1 MKFLVFFFFI
11 GLAILSAHGQKRQ
24 VSKIISEIESNN
36 LVEAKSKIDLFEK
49 EEGKS
54 AELYFVKYLYFK
66 SGEASIDF
74 LDSANVNFLN
84 AFQALSAYEL
94 KEREKVCKAF
104 RFCEEARDSLFR
116 KLENATFKVYS
127 SSLKINQI
135 QNFIKKYPSS
145 SLINQSRNLIDS
157 LEYEDIKNSDDSQL
171 FEKYISTHSNLK
183 FNALAQDKIYEFAYA
198 KVLSEDLLLGYETFV
213 KQFPNA
219 PQSVEARTKI
229 VEKKWEEIL
238 RNPSVTEL
246 ENFIK
251 NYPNTSY
258 EKRANVKLE
267 EIMWSDALKFDTP
280 ALYKAYFQR
289 FPNGSNV
296 EVAKKQYELK
306 RDNVL
311 PFLTNEKK
319 YKLFDIESQAFVS
332 EESYDFVSLLS
343 GGKFIVARN
352 KKFGVIDR
360 SGKVILPITY
370 TEIYY
375 MVDYLGVKLGDKMAL
390 YALTGE
396 KKLDFLYD
404 DISRS
409 GDFILTKKNG
419 DTEDGDHEFDIYNLN
434 LSKVFSGNYKWI
446 ESVQENLF
454 LANQNGK
461 YSISN
466 GSGIKISASYDF
478 LMSNED
484 NTQFVVELNDKKG
497 VISADGKVVV
507 PLVYKYLSSSNDTK
521 FYIATNE
528 LKQDGVLS
536 RDGKILL
543 PFQNQDISYLGN
555 SIFSISPKM
564 AEDEVFVLIK
574 LYDLK
579 TKSYLKCEN
588 LTSVG
593 AFEQGYAH
601 ANSRE
606 RKGIID
612 TTGRWIVP
620 AIYDDNMMYEG
631 EGFYEEDY
639 DAYEE
644 EISDFYEQFEFNNRY
659 YDDSS
664 NTYNS
669 EVFNDGLAVVELDGL
684 FGYVNFS
691 GEITIPIIYTYA
703 ENFYKGIAEVITSE
717 EENNL
722 HQIIDTKGKVIV
734 ENASIDTYFQ
744 KDSKVLIEKDDCYYV
759 LDLLSWK
766 LTQLTTKKGYQSV
779 YYTNDFYVC
788 NYKDVNVIVL
798 PTGQELMGKSIDFS
812 DYEFKAKLREVYT
825 LYSNGS
831 YDEAILEYKG
841 LLQNHPVNFKILYQ
855 LYLCYEEKGDS
866 YNSKYYLNKAIEID
880 PESDDLKRIRI
891 KMNFD
896 SKNWSEVIRDA
907 NDVLMNVTEPSSY
920 DSEVY
925 FKRAFAYAEQT
936 NYALALADYTMVIKV
951 SKNYHA
957 AYNNRG
963 VIYMAQ
969 KNYSMALNEYNTAIK
984 IAESSKAEDVGLY
997 YSNKGSALYNLKRA
1011 SEACVFWRKA
1021 VALGYSQANSSILRF
1036 CK

>member
-1 MKFLVFFFFI
+1 MRVLLLCIFI
-11 GLAILSAHGQKRQ
+11 GLGTLSVYGQKRQ
-24 VSKIISEIESNN
+24 ISKIISDIEANQ
-36 LVEAKSKIDLFEK
+36 LAEAKSKIDLMVL
-49 EEGKS
+49 EEGNTS
-54 AELYFVKYLYFK
+54 EVYFVKYLYF
-66 SGEASIDF
+66 ASETPTVQF
-74 LDSANVNFLN
+74 LDSANYNFFS
-84 AFQALSAYEL
+84 AFESLTLLEE
-94 KEREKVCKAF
+94 KDKEKVCKAF

-116 KLENATFKVYS
+116 KLENATFNVYTG
-127 SSLKINQI
+127 SLNINQI
-135 QNFIKKYPSS
+135 EDFIKKYPTS
-145 SLINQSRNLIDS
+145 SLVKQGRILIDS
-157 LEYEDIKNSDDSQL
+157 LEYEDIKNSDDSRL
-171 FEKYISTHSNLK
+171 FEKYINTHSNLK
-183 FNALAQDKIYEFAYA
+183 FNALAQDRIYQLAYA

-219 PQSVEARTKI
+219 PQAAEALTKI
-229 VEKKWEEIL
+229 VEKKWEGIL
-238 RNPSVTEL
+238 LKPTVSDL

-258 EKRANVKLE
+258 EKRATDKLE
-267 EIMWSDALKFDTP
+267 EIMWSEALKFDTP

-296 EVAKKQYELK
+296 EFAKKQYELK

-332 EESYDFVSLLS
+332 EESYDFVSMLS
-343 GGKFIVARN
+343 GGKCIVARN
-352 KKFGVIDR
+352 KKFGVVDR
-360 SGKVILPITY
+360 NGKVILPITY
-370 TEIYY
+370 TEIYN
-375 MVDYLGVKLGDKMAL
+375 MVDYWGVKLGDKMAL

-404 DISRS
+404 DISQS
-409 GDFILTKKNG
+409 GDFILTEKGG
-419 DTEDGDHEFDIYNLN
+419 DTEGQNREFEIYNLN
-434 LSKVFSGNYKWI
+434 LTKIFSGKYNWI
-446 ESVQENLF
+446 ESIHANLF
-454 LANQNGK
+454 VADQNGK
-461 YSISN
+461 YCLLN
-466 GSGIKISASYDF
+466 GSGVKISGTYDF
-478 LMSNED
+478 MMSSED
-484 NTQFVVELNDKKG
+484 NTQFVAELNDKKG
-497 VISADGKVVV
+497 VISADGKVVI
-507 PLVYKYLSSSNDTK
+507 PIAYTYLSLSNDTR
-521 FYIATNE
+521 FYIATND
-528 LKQDGVLS
+528 LKQDGILS
-536 RDGKILL
+536 RDGKIIL
-543 PFQNQDISYLGN
+543 PFQDQNISYLGN

-564 AEDEVFVLIK
+564 TEDEVFLPIK

-593 AFEQGYAH
+593 AFEHGYAH

-606 RKGIID
+606 RQGIID

-631 EGFYEEDY
+631 EGFYREDY

-664 NTYNS
+664 NAYNS

-684 FGYVNFS
+684 MGYVNVT
-691 GEITIPIIYTYA
+691 GEITIPIIYSYA

-717 EENNL
+717 EENNVP
-722 HQIIDTKGKVIV
+722 QIIDTKGKVIV
-734 ENASIDTYFQ
+734 DNASIYTYFQ
-744 KDSKVLIEKDDCYYV
+744 KDTKALIEKDGYFYV
-759 LDLLSWK
+759 LDLSSWK
-766 LTQLTTKKGYQSV
+766 LTQLTTKKGYESV

-788 NYKDVNVIVL
+788 NFKDVNVILL

-812 DYEFKAKLREVYT
+812 EYEFKSKLREVYT
-825 LYSNGS
+825 LYSDGS
-831 YDEAILEYKG
+831 YDEAILEYKS
-841 LLQNHPVNFKILYQ
+841 LLQNHPNNFKILYQ
-855 LYLCYEEKGDS
+855 LYLCYEGKGDS

-891 KMNFD
+891 TMNFD
-896 SKNWSEVIRDA
+896 SKNWTEVIRDA
-907 NDVLMNVTEPSSY
+907 NDVLMNVSEPSFY

-925 FKRAFAYAEQT
+925 FKRAYAYAEQA
-936 NYALALADYTMVIKV
+936 NYALALADYTMVVKV

-969 KNYSMALNEYNTAIK
+969 KNYAMALNEYNTAIK
-984 IAESSKAEDVGLY
+984 IAESNKSEDLGLY
-997 YSNKGSALYNLKRA
+997 YNNKGSALYNLKRT
-1011 SEACVFWRKA
+1011 SEACVLWRKA
-1021 VALGYSQANSSILRF
+1021 LALGYTQANSSILRF